1 MNINKNLH
9 IILSIFV
16 LACSL
21 SYAQGESDEDLRKA
35 AQNPIANIMS
45 FPFQN
50 NTNFEMG
57 PDSNRTQNVLNIQPV
72 LPFFNGRLITRTI
85 FPLVWNPDYTQESG
99 SNFGLGDIIFTAFYA
114 PESKG
119 ITWGVGPV
127 VQFPSGGTDFG
138 TGKWCAGASVVA
150 LAMPGQWV
158 VGALINNIW
167 SFAGAEDRADVN
179 FMTFQP
185 FITIKRGVT
194 RTRHTSSPAVA
205 SRITAGRVTA
215 TPRPPNRRPRQ
226 PLMSNM
232 PQCKRAGASTLTVFM
247 IPPGLRERSQTAVSS
262 PRAPG
267 GRPFYRRSPAA
278 VRTRTESRDGVG
290 SGSGWPE

>member
-1 MNINKNLH
+1 MVHLNQNPKKGEITLIKSITIVFVTL
-9 IILSIFV
+9 IIFLCVSISF
-16 LACSL
+16 
-21 SYAQGESDEDLRKA
+21 AQQKETHQQLRDEELTKA

-50 NTNFEMG
+50 NTNFKMG

-72 LPFFNGRLITRTI
+72 IPLFKGRLITRTI
-85 FPLVWNPDYTQESG
+85 FPMVWQPDYTQDSG
-99 SNFGLGDIIFTAFYA
+99 TNFGLGDIIFTAFYA

-138 TGKWCAGASVVA
+138 TGKWCAGASVIA

-167 SFAGAEDRADVN
+167 SFAGAKDRADVN

-185 FITIKRGVT
+185 FVNYNLPNFYFTFQPI
-194 RTRHTSSPAVA
+194 
-205 SRITAGRVTA
+205 ITANWEAKKNEYTGNDNIWTV
-215 TPRPPNRRPRQ
+215 PLGLGVGKLVKLGGKLPVNLNVSYFYNVVRPDYG
-226 PLMSNM
+226 
-232 PQCKRAGASTLTVFM
+232 PQYQVRL
-247 IPPGLRERSQTAVSS
+247 L
-262 PRAPG
+262 
-267 GRPFYRRSPAA
+267 AA
-278 VRTRTESRDGVG
+278 VLLPASIL
-290 SGSGWPE
+290 